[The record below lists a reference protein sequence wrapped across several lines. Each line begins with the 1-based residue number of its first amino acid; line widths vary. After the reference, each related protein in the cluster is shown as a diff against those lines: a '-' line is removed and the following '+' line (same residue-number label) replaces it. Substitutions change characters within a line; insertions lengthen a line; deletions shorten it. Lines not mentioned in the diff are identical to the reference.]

1 MEQKQPQAAA
11 QLSREEWVRA
21 ILDELAVLYP
31 DARCELNHSSPFEL
45 LVATI
50 LSAQSTDVRVNMVTE
65 RLFRKYNT
73 PEAFAALRPE
83 DVAEEIKELG
93 LYRNKARHI
102 VEASRRIVEEH
113 DGRVP
118 SEREALEAL
127 PGVGRKTANVVLS
140 NAFGIPALAVD
151 THVFRVSHRLGLASG
166 KTPEQVERELMECVP
181 REEWTITHHRLIW
194 HGRRMC
200 HARRPECASCPLQ
213 LYCAYAGGAAAQNA
227 ADTATAAGD

>member
-1 MEQKQPQAAA
+1 MEQNQPVI
-11 QLSREEWVRA
+11 SPERSSEERVRA
-21 ILDELAVLYP
+21 ILDELAALYP

-50 LSAQSTDVRVNMVTE
+50 LSAQSTDARVNMVTE

-73 PEAFAALRPE
+73 PEDFASLRP
-83 DVAEEIKELG
+83 DDLAEEIKELG

-102 VEASRRIVEEH
+102 VEAARRIVEEH

-127 PGVGRKTANVVLS
+127 PGVGRKTANVILS

-151 THVFRVSHRLGLASG
+151 THVFRVSRRLGLASG
-166 KTPEQVERELMECVP
+166 KTPEQVERELMNRIP
-181 REEWTITHHRLIW
+181 RREWTITHHRLIY

-200 HARRPECASCPLQ
+200 HARRPDCASCPLRP
-213 LYCAYAGGAAAQNA
+213 YCAYAGGS
-227 ADTATAAGD
+227 TAGDPAEGLSAAGD